1 MLRDVQQRKQLCLT
15 SLALTSLQDHGA
27 VLRALR
33 LSDLEFYI
41 PENFPVP
48 FDKEELVLLEAT

>member
-1 MLRDVQQRKQLCLT
+1 MLCLT
-15 SLALTSLQDHGA
+15 FLALTSLQDHCA